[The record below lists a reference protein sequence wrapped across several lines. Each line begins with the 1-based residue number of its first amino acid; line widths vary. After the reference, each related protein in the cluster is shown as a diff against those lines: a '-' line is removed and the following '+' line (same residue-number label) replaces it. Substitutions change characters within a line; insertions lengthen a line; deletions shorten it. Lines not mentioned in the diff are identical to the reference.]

1 MAKNCGSGTGILTTP
16 CFRGNLGS
24 KTLDVGRSREN
35 ARSGAS
41 QIISTPYVG
50 LSPFFN

>member
-1 MAKNCGSGTGILTTP
+1 MAKIVDVGQALRPDHVSGAIWGAKHWMWGILE
-16 CFRGNLGS
+16 
-24 KTLDVGRSREN
+24 KN

-50 LSPFFN
+50 LSQIN